1 MQNLFNL
8 FPYVK
13 GFPKAKNVH
22 SLTTESGSKQRFSLL
37 LEKVVIQAVCLRA
50 QAVRIKAQFRSKG
63 RDMDNRYLGED
74 RQFQQHQTNTF

>member
-13 GFPKAKNVH
+13 GFPKAKNFQ

-50 QAVRIKAQFRSKG
+50 QAVKIKATFNSKG
-63 RDMDNRYLGED
+63 RDMDLGED
-74 RQFQQHQTNTF
+74 RQFQQPQTNTF